1 MKINPNTFDILNALR
16 KAAFSK
22 KAFVMPEILR
32 HCAVARED
40 AVKTIIRR
48 VRKGADAL
56 PYAHFFDILYTDA
69 DVHRFIEA
77 FADSAPEEY
86 VQEDDLSGGMPWCM
100 PWTWEN
106 APLTAEGADTPES
119 LAHRFSSYYAYDIRN
134 TFRDWKKDDCARIVQ
149 DIWDAYYNDREIP
162 SEYEHQAGLFNKAF
176 KAIDAID
183 EMGENTVETDEIIDQ
198 IAEEISDSQRAGWNH
213 E

>member
-1 MKINPNTFDILNALR
+1 MRINPRTYDIFNAIR
-16 KAAFSK
+16 EAAFSK
-22 KAFVMPEILR
+22 EPFIMPEILR

-48 VRKGADAL
+48 VRKGVDAL
-56 PYAHFFDILYTDA
+56 PYAHFFDVMYTDA
-69 DVHRFIEA
+69 DVRRFIEA

-86 VQEDDLSGGMPWCM
+86 VQEDDLSGDMPWCM

-119 LAHRFSSYYAYDIRN
+119 LAHRFSAYYAYDIRN
-134 TFRDWKKDDCARIVQ
+134 TFRSWKEEECADIVQ
-149 DIWDAYYNDREIP
+149 DIWDSYYNGKEIP
-162 SEYEHQAGLFNKAF
+162 SEYEHQAGLFRKAF
-176 KAIDAID
+176 DAID
-183 EMGENTVETDEIIDQ
+183 EMGENTVETDEVIDQ
-198 IAEEISDSQRAGWNH
+198 IAEEIFESRLAGLNH

>member
-1 MKINPNTFDILNALR
+1 MHINPRTFDILMAIRN
-16 KAAFSK
+16 AAFSEK
-22 KAFVMPEILR
+22 PFAMPEILKQ
-32 HCAVARED
+32 CSTASED
-40 AVKTIIRR
+40 AVKTIARR

-56 PYAHFFDILYTDA
+56 PYAHFFDIMYADA
-69 DVHRFIEA
+69 DVRRFIEA

-86 VQEDDLSGGMPWCM
+86 VQEDDLSGDMPWCM

-106 APLTAEGADTPES
+106 VPLTAEGADTPES
-119 LAHRFSSYYAYDIRN
+119 LAHRFSAYYAYDIRN
-134 TFRDWKKDDCARIVQ
+134 TFRSWKKEECAKIVQ

-162 SEYEHQAGLFNKAF
+162 SEHKHQAGLFWKAF
-176 KAIDAID
+176 KAIDSIN
-183 EMGENTVETDEIIDQ
+183 EMGGNTVEIDEVIDQ